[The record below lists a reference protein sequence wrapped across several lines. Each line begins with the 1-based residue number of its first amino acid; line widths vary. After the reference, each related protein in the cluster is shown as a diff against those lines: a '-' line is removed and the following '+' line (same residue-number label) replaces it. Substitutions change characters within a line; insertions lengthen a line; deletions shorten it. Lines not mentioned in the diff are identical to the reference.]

1 MKKTIS
7 LNSRKAG
14 ALVLVLALGLASM
27 SLAAEDTWTQKADM
41 PTARFVP
48 SSSVVDGKIYVFG
61 GTPDGHICFP
71 TVEEYDPATDTWTR
85 KDDMPMARGAPA
97 SSVVNGRI
105 YVIGGGPYLYGAPY
119 SSVIEYDTKTDT
131 WIAKANM
138 PTARSWL
145 STSVVDGKIYAIG
158 GARDYKGA
166 PLSRVEEYDPATD
179 TWTRKADMPTARTC
193 LSTSAVNG
201 KIYVIGGTLGSSQW
215 YQGLST
221 VEEYDPA
228 TDTWTKK
235 ADMPIPRTY
244 ISTCAVNDKIYA
256 IGGLTTGAGDHVSS
270 VEEYDPSTDTWI
282 RKADIPTARSG
293 LVTCAVNGKM
303 YAIGGWAD
311 NNWTGISTVE
321 EYDTGLTVS
330 SPDFNGDGIV
340 DSADVCIMVDHWH
353 TDYPLCDI
361 APAPFGD
368 GIVDV
373 QDLILLS
380 EHLFEDYRMI
390 AHWMLDE
397 EAGETAHDS
406 ARNYNGTLNGEPL
419 WQPEG
424 GILDGALEFDG
435 NDDYISTPFVLNPE
449 EKSFSAFAWIQG
461 GSPGQVIIS
470 QSDITGARGTIP
482 GCTWLGINSSNG
494 SLMTGL
500 MDTAFGPLES
510 DSFITDGQWHHIGL
524 VYDLVTMR
532 RHLYLDGAEVAADTD
547 FIGGVQTTGGL
558 YIGAG
563 QALDASSF
571 FSGLIDDVRVYNIA
585 LTAEEIAALVQ

>member
-158 GARDYKGA
+158 GARDYKGTV
-166 PLSRVEEYDPATD
+166 LSRVEEYDPATD

-201 KIYVIGGTLGSSQW
+201 KIYAIGGTLGSSQW

-256 IGGLTTGAGDHVSS
+256 IGGITGSFVTVVQNDRNERYDPLEDKTIPSAPSTSPSPPQDTSTPETEREPFPTALVAAVSVLITAVVGAG
-270 VEEYDPSTDTWI
+270 
-282 RKADIPTARSG
+282 
-293 LVTCAVNGKM
+293 L
-303 YAIGGWAD
+303 
-311 NNWTGISTVE
+311 
-321 EYDTGLTVS
+321 
-330 SPDFNGDGIV
+330 
-340 DSADVCIMVDHWH
+340 
-353 TDYPLCDI
+353 
-361 APAPFGD
+361 
-368 GIVDV
+368 
-373 QDLILLS
+373 
-380 EHLFEDYRMI
+380 
-390 AHWMLDE
+390 
-397 EAGETAHDS
+397 
-406 ARNYNGTLNGEPL
+406 
-419 WQPEG
+419 
-424 GILDGALEFDG
+424 
-435 NDDYISTPFVLNPE
+435 
-449 EKSFSAFAWIQG
+449 
-461 GSPGQVIIS
+461 
-470 QSDITGARGTIP
+470 
-482 GCTWLGINSSNG
+482 
-494 SLMTGL
+494 
-500 MDTAFGPLES
+500 
-510 DSFITDGQWHHIGL
+510 L
-524 VYDLVTMR
+524 VYFKKR
-532 RHLYLDGAEVAADTD
+532 KH
-547 FIGGVQTTGGL
+547 
-558 YIGAG
+558 
-563 QALDASSF
+563 
-571 FSGLIDDVRVYNIA
+571 
-585 LTAEEIAALVQ
+585 

>member
-1 MKKTIS
+1 MKKTIP

-14 ALVLVLALGLASM
+14 ALVLFLALGLTAEVVNADFIWGTPSNLGPTVNSSADDSAPSISADGLQLYFIDWEVFRPGGYGLSDIWVTTRETTEDDWGTPVNLGPTVNSSYLDAM
-27 SLAAEDTWTQKADM
+27 GSISADGLSFFFTSDRPGGLGSWDIYVTTRATKEDDWGTPVNLGPTVNSTAHDCLPDISADGLVLFFSDYLSGPYRPGGFGISDNWVTTRPTTDDPWGTPVNLGPPVNTSAEDLGPNISADGSTLFFSSRR
-41 PTARFVP
+41 PGGYGSGDIWQVP
-48 SSSVVDGKIYVFG
+48 IIPVV
-61 GTPDGHICFP
+61 
-71 TVEEYDPATDTWTR
+71 
-85 KDDMPMARGAPA
+85 
-97 SSVVNGRI
+97 
-105 YVIGGGPYLYGAPY
+105 
-119 SSVIEYDTKTDT
+119 
-131 WIAKANM
+131 
-138 PTARSWL
+138 
-145 STSVVDGKIYAIG
+145 
-158 GARDYKGA
+158 
-166 PLSRVEEYDPATD
+166 
-179 TWTRKADMPTARTC
+179 
-193 LSTSAVNG
+193 
-201 KIYVIGGTLGSSQW
+201 
-215 YQGLST
+215 
-221 VEEYDPA
+221 
-228 TDTWTKK
+228 
-235 ADMPIPRTY
+235 
-244 ISTCAVNDKIYA
+244 
-256 IGGLTTGAGDHVSS
+256 
-270 VEEYDPSTDTWI
+270 
-282 RKADIPTARSG
+282 
-293 LVTCAVNGKM
+293 
-303 YAIGGWAD
+303 
-311 NNWTGISTVE
+311 
-321 EYDTGLTVS
+321 
-330 SPDFNGDGIV
+330 DFNGDGIV

-373 QDLILLS
+373 QDMILLS

-390 AHWMLDE
+390 THWMLDE

-406 ARNYNGTLNGEPL
+406 AGNYNGTLNGEPL

-532 RHLYLDGAEVAADTD
+532 RHLYMDGAEVAADTD